1 MVIKR
6 TDSIHGGMDMNDYQ
20 KGYKAALEDVLDHL
34 SLIGGPDMELLIK
47 QIRYKMAK
55 GIDYDYPI
63 FPEDIT

>member
-1 MVIKR
+1 
-6 TDSIHGGMDMNDYQ
+6 MNDYQ
-20 KGYKAALEDVLDHL
+20 KGYRAALEDVLDHL
-34 SLIGGPDMELLIK
+34 RLIGGPDMELLIE